1 MASTFTAQMQAFTT
15 RAKEKM
21 TLVVKQS
28 AADVFEL
35 ATTTQPGVEATGG
48 SFEVGKV
55 PVDTGNL
62 INSFQIGLNG
72 GQGGNAGGVDL
83 VIAGMKLG
91 DSVTGVFTAAYAR
104 EVEYGT
110 SKMAGRFYVLSA
122 ANQWQAIVSR
132 NAAKARAL

>member
-1 MASTFTAQMQAFTT
+1 MASTFTAQMEAFAT

-28 AADVFEL
+28 AQDVFEL

-48 SFEVGKV
+48 KFEVGKV

-72 GQGGNAGGVDL
+72 GRGGNVGGVDL

-122 ANQWQAIVSR
+122 AQQWQNIVSR

>member
-1 MASTFTAQMQAFTT
+1 MARTFTAQMQTFAD
-15 RAKEKM
+15 RAKEKLE
-21 TLVVKQS
+21 LVVKQS
-28 AADVFEL
+28 AQDVFEL

-55 PVDTGNL
+55 PVDTGLL

-83 VIAGMKLG
+83 VVAGMNLG
-91 DSVTGVFTAAYAR
+91 DSVTGVFTAEYAR
-104 EVEYGT
+104 AVEYGT
-110 SKMAGRFYVLSA
+110 SKMVGRFYVLSA

>member
-1 MASTFTAQMQAFTT
+1 MASTFTAQMQAFTN

-28 AADVFEL
+28 AQDVFEL
-35 ATTTQPGVEATGG
+35 ATTTQPSVKATGG
-48 SFEVGKV
+48 SFEIGKV
-55 PVDTGNL
+55 PRDWGTL
-62 INSFQIGLNG
+62 IGSFQIGLNG
-72 GQGGNAGGVDL
+72 GKGGDANGVDL

-91 DSVTGVFTAAYAR
+91 DSVTGVFTAEYAR
-104 EVEYGT
+104 AVEYGT

-122 ANQWQAIVSR
+122 AQQWQSIVSR

>member
-1 MASTFTAQMQAFTT
+1 MASTFTAQMQAFAT
-15 RAKEKM
+15 RANEKM

-28 AADVFEL
+28 AQDVFEL
-35 ATTTQPGVEATGG
+35 ATTTQPGVDATGG
-48 SFEVGKV
+48 AFEVGKV

-72 GQGGNAGGVDL
+72 GSGARVGGVDL

-91 DSVTGVFTAAYAR
+91 DSVTGVFTANYAR

-122 ANQWQAIVSR
+122 AQQWQAIVSR